1 MLNSTLKSILNSA
14 MKWFLQAAQMLVSAH
29 AILLSSKNWYCCY
42 CPFYYRLLTTSPI
55 PNPCS
60 ICCYPT
66 SAESTPSLSSAGI
79 IWGKSS
85 SQFLRP
91 VLQVLLECLL
101 VQLVQLIQ
109 TLLKVCTSTAI
120 FAGIPSQIGGESKQA
135 GTQGVEV
142 GKKRLGYL
150 QTLIQSRAGLQGWNS
165 RKLGGCH
172 VVSPGRCVACHHTH
186 TLPT

>member
-1 MLNSTLKSILNSA
+1 MVQYHLC
-14 MKWFLQAAQMLVSAH
+14 
-29 AILLSSKNWYCCY
+29 WY
-42 CPFYYRLLTTSPI
+42 PL
-55 PNPCS
+55 
-60 ICCYPT
+60 
-66 SAESTPSLSSAGI
+66 
-79 IWGKSS
+79 
-85 SQFLRP
+85 
-91 VLQVLLECLL
+91 
-101 VQLVQLIQ
+101 
-109 TLLKVCTSTAI
+109 
-120 FAGIPSQIGGESKQA
+120 QIGGESKQA